1 MDKTTM
7 LDFAKSLATYPMSS
21 NTTSS
26 ADAARQ
32 EAFREKMKSPKYR
45 TYVLWT
51 LVVVYVFNFLDRQ
64 IVTIL
69 AEPIKNDLGLNDT
82 QIGLMTGLAFALFY
96 TVLGIPIA
104 RLADRA
110 NRVNIITA
118 ALVVWS
124 GMTALCGAAQNFGQM
139 LAARIGVGV
148 GEAGCSPPAHSLIAD
163 YFPPDQRASAL
174 SIYALGIP
182 IGSILGLLAGGWIA
196 EFWGWRVAFF
206 VVGIP
211 GILLAIVVK
220 MTLLEPIR
228 GMSDAVQAGQPEQPP
243 LGFTL
248 KILLGNKTLVHISMG
263 GALTS
268 FVGYGLGQWLPAY
281 FIRWHGMGI
290 AETATYFGLVLGVAS
305 AIGTVLGGTLADKLA
320 KRDIRMYTWLPAAG
334 VLLAFPFYVAAILS
348 GNPYVAIAIL
358 VVPSLLNSLWLGP
371 SFGTIQNLAPTQM
384 RALASAMLLFILNI
398 IGLGFGPFLVGV
410 LSDRLAGSFGE
421 ESLRWAILIAT
432 FAYFWAG
439 AHFIL
444 AGRTLRQDLDK
455 VASENSEPA

>member
-1 MDKTTM
+1 MSEQ
-7 LDFAKSLATYPMSS
+7 AATEQ
-21 NTTSS
+21 
-26 ADAARQ
+26 DQ
-32 EAFREKMKSPKYR
+32 FREKMQSPKYR
-45 TYVLWT
+45 TYVLSM
-51 LVVVYVFNFLDRQ
+51 LVVVYIFNFLDRQ

-82 QIGLMTGLAFALFY
+82 QIGLMTGLAFAIFY

-163 YFPPDQRASAL
+163 YFPPEKRASAL

-206 VVGIP
+206 VVGVP
-211 GILLAIVVK
+211 GVLLAIFVK
-220 MTLLEPIR
+220 TTILEPIR
-228 GMSDAVQAGQPEQPP
+228 GMSDAIQNVKLEQPP
-243 LGFTL
+243 LVETL
-248 KILLGNKTLVHISMG
+248 KTLLSNKTLLHIAMG

-305 AIGTVLGGTLADKLA
+305 AVGTILGGTMADKLA
-320 KRDIRMYTWLPAAG
+320 ARDQRMYTWLPAAG
-334 VLLAFPFYVAAILS
+334 VLLAFPFYVAAIMS

-371 SFGTIQNLAPTQM
+371 AFGTIQNLAPMRM

-398 IGLGFGPFLVGV
+398 IGLGLGPFLVGV
-410 LSDRLAGSFGE
+410 LSDLLSDRYAE

-439 AHFIL
+439 AHFLL
-444 AGRTLRQDLDK
+444 AGRTLRQDLAA
-455 VASENSEPA
+455 VAEQEGSHTSLISRPL

>member
-1 MDKTTM
+1 
-7 LDFAKSLATYPMSS
+7 MSS
-21 NTTSS
+21 TT
-26 ADAARQ
+26 
-32 EAFREKMKSPKYR
+32 EATETPAERELREKMKSPKYR
-45 TYVLWT
+45 TYVLAI

-69 AEPIKNDLGLNDT
+69 AEPIKNDLGLSDT

-110 NRVNIITA
+110 NRVSIISV
-118 ALVVWS
+118 ALVIWS

-163 YFPPDQRASAL
+163 YFPPEKRASAL
-174 SIYALGIP
+174 SVYALGIP

-211 GILLAIVVK
+211 GLLLAVLVK
-220 MTLLEPIR
+220 LTLVEPIR
-228 GMSDAVQAGQPEQPP
+228 GMSDVVQSTKVGQPP
-243 LGFTL
+243 LGETL
-248 KILLGNKTLVHISMG
+248 KTLLGNKTLLNIALG

-281 FIRWHGMGI
+281 FMRWHGMGV

-305 AIGTVLGGTLADKLA
+305 AIGTVLGGTLADKLG
-320 KRDIRMYTWLPAAG
+320 KRDQRMYTWLPAAG
-334 VLLAFPFYVAAILS
+334 VLCAFPFYVAAILAN
-348 GNPYVAIAIL
+348 NPYVAIAIL

-371 SFGTIQNLAPTQM
+371 AFGTIQNLAPMRM

-398 IGLGFGPFLVGV
+398 IGLGLGPFLVGV
-410 LSDRLAGSFGE
+410 LSDVLSDQFAE

-444 AGRTLRQDLDK
+444 AGRTLRQDLAA
-455 VASENSEPA
+455 ASEEQS

>member
-1 MDKTTM
+1 MDSTDASKH
-7 LDFAKSLATYPMSS
+7 LSS
-21 NTTSS
+21 DES
-26 ADAARQ
+26 
-32 EAFREKMKSPKYR
+32 EKLKSPKYR
-45 TYVLWT
+45 TYVLYT
-51 LVVVYVFNFLDRQ
+51 LVVVYIFNFLDRQ

-110 NRVNIITA
+110 SRVNIISI

-124 GMTALCGAAQNFGQM
+124 GMTAVCGMAQNFGQM

-163 YFPPDQRASAL
+163 YFPPEQRASAL

-182 IGSILGLLAGGWIA
+182 LGSILGLLAGGWIA

-206 VVGIP
+206 AVGLP
-211 GILLAIVVK
+211 GVLLAIVVK

-228 GMSDAVQAGQPEQPP
+228 GMSDPAAIRGAAQPP
-243 LGFTL
+243 LGETL
-248 KILLGNKTLVHISMG
+248 STLLRNRTMMHIAMG

-281 FIRWHGMGI
+281 FIRIHEMGI

-305 AIGTVLGGTLADKLA
+305 AIGTFIGGNLADRLA
-320 KRDIRMYTWLPAAG
+320 QRDERYYAWLPAAG
-334 VLLAFPFYVAAILS
+334 VLFAFPFYLAAMMS
-348 GNPYVAIAIL
+348 NQPYIAIAIL
-358 VVPSLLNSLWLGP
+358 VLPSLLNSLWLGP
-371 SFGTIQNLAPTQM
+371 AFGTIQNLAPQNM
-384 RALASAMLLFILNI
+384 RALASAILLFILNI
-398 IGLGFGPFLVGV
+398 IGLGLGPFLVGV
-410 LSDRLAGSFGE
+410 LSDLLEPSYGIQ
-421 ESLRWAILIAT
+421 SLRYAIIIAT
-432 FAYFWAG
+432 VAYFWAG
-439 AHFIL
+439 AHFLL
-444 AGRTLRQDLDK
+444 AGRNIVKDLE
-455 VASENSEPA
+455 AARG